1 MAKPTTKIAP
11 LDPAFHGES
20 NYEVGLEDLL
30 TERRNLIAKLE
41 ADRQTSQETLQSAR
55 EALQV
60 VEGLWQNYTPERHR
74 FDIRYRAGRQ
84 NASLSGSE
92 LFQWAPWPIAASSS
106 RD

>member
-1 MAKPTTKIAP
+1 MVKPTTKITP

-41 ADRQTSQETLQSAR
+41 TDPQTSQETLQSAR

-60 VEGLWQNYTPERHR
+60 VEGLWQNYHIGMNVFRNAKGGR
-74 FDIRYRAGRQ
+74 DGIR
-84 NASLSGSE
+84 E
-92 LFQWAPWPIAASSS
+92 VKT
-106 RD
+106 D

>member
-30 TERRNLIAKLE
+30 AEKRDLVAKLE
-41 ADRQTSQETLQSAR
+41 ANPQTSQETIQSAK

-60 VEGLWQNYTPERHR
+60 VEGLWQNYHIGMNVFRNAKGGR
-74 FDIRYRAGRQ
+74 DGIR
-84 NASLSGSE
+84 E
-92 LFQWAPWPIAASSS
+92 VKT
-106 RD
+106 D

>member
-30 TERRNLIAKLE
+30 AEKRNLVAKLE
-41 ADRQTSQETLQSAR
+41 ADPQTSQETLQSAK

-60 VEGLWQNYTPERHR
+60 IEGLWQNYHIGMNVFRNAKGGR
-74 FDIRYRAGRQ
+74 DGIR
-84 NASLSGSE
+84 E
-92 LFQWAPWPIAASSS
+92 VKT
-106 RD
+106 D

>member
-41 ADRQTSQETLQSAR
+41 ADPQTSPETLQSAR

-60 VEGLWQNYTPERHR
+60 IDGLWQNYHIGMNVFRNAKGGR
-74 FDIRYRAGRQ
+74 DGIR
-84 NASLSGSE
+84 E
-92 LFQWAPWPIAASSS
+92 VKT
-106 RD
+106 D